1 MKALVGS
8 RTKSGRSAL
17 HGMHRG
23 LAALAVAA
31 SPIAIA
37 QAEEPAA
44 GLPNVDLVML
54 QAEASLPPVG
64 GLNWAAQARGQAA
77 AGQGLQ
83 LGLRWRPAPIAGRR
97 FAAQVWHRLSP
108 APDPIE
114 LWHDGPPLYGAQV
127 EMQLSSAKRVSL
139 RDLLGLKLDNNS
151 RVSVRPRKGKVSIYY
166 KVQF

>member
-1 MKALVGS
+1 MKALVRS
-8 RTKSGRSAL
+8 RTESGRSAL
-17 HGMHRG
+17 HGMHRW
-23 LAALAVAA
+23 LAALAGLA
-31 SPIAIA
+31 SPLVMA
-37 QAEEPAA
+37 QVEEPAT

-54 QAEASLPPVG
+54 QAEASPPTG

-77 AGQGLQ
+77 PEQSLK
-83 LGLRWRPAPIAGRR
+83 LGLRWRPAPIAGRQ

-108 APDPIE
+108 APDPVE